1 MVKTYK
7 LHLDKKDKEKELV
20 NKTAKEK
27 LRMTNL
33 QRWHRHGSNHL
44 RYSNI
49 PLIDPVEQ
57 MSIKWISCHTE
68 LTEQDYKLHN

>member
-20 NKTAKEK
+20 DKTAKEK

-33 QRWHRHGSNHL
+33 QR
-44 RYSNI
+44 
-49 PLIDPVEQ
+49 
-57 MSIKWISCHTE
+57 
-68 LTEQDYKLHN
+68 